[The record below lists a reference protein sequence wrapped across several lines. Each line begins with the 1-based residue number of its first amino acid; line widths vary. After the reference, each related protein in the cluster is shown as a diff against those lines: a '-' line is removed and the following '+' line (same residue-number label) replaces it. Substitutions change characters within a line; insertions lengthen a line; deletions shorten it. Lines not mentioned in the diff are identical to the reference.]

1 MVVLIEIPK
10 VHCRLCF
17 DQLWS
22 EHIQTFQGLFVDN
35 ETTEHDVFD
44 NEFVPSSQWLFADR
58 YPSNTEMKMSSLCFC
73 QQSSPNREFFVFAF
87 YDHMHLIFT
96 SSKAKTKCQYWLL
109 PKRS

>member
-22 EHIQTFQGLFVDN
+22 AHIQKFQGLFVDN

-73 QQSSPNREFFVFAF
+73 QQSSPNREFFVLHFMTTWISF
-87 YDHMHLIFT
+87 
-96 SSKAKTKCQYWLL
+96 L
-109 PKRS
+109 PHPKKDKMSILVVA